1 MSDSINLKIMK
12 SCGAKYKELK
22 NPEKTHDDIASFC
35 KSLKNGKVKGSLELF
50 QSLPKFVQCLILNY
64 SWKVLINRYLNKGD
78 LYSDESYL
86 TAYQAFKLFK
96 NKELRESKPFNEFY
110 EKKDFSSIF
119 KKAVEY
125 HKNSK
130 SGTGRT
136 KKVFDK
142 DLQKKETPSDADPL
156 YVFYTS
162 LYSENPK
169 SKLAIKWLTENG
181 VFDDEDR
188 EELVKKYRKYINDVK
203 VKDVKV
209 KDDKVKSKDV
219 KRKVVDEEEEEE
231 EDEDEKEN
239 EKKAP
244 KKSKSTK
251 NENIPADY
259 VEKDISIKDYYKAG
273 EQTSKSILVKGEKT
287 KEKKF
292 FLTQLGGKWNRT
304 LSGWIFPKKQK
315 QKVIDLFKDEVEE
328 EEEDDEEN
336 KNVNLKKKSKKLK

>member
-35 KSLKNGKVKGSLELF
+35 KSLRAGKVKGSLELF

-64 SWKVLINRYLNKGD
+64 SWKVLINRYLNKGT

-130 SGTGRT
+130 SGTSSSRT

-142 DLQKKETPSDADPL
+142 DLQKKETPSDTDPL

-188 EELVKKYRKYINDVK
+188 EELVKKYRKYI
-203 VKDVKV
+203 KDVKSKDNKV
-209 KDDKVKSKDV
+209 KSNVKVKSKDV
-219 KRKVVDEEEEEE
+219 KKKDEDDEEEVDEEE
-231 EDEDEKEN
+231 DEK
-239 EKKAP
+239 KSP
-244 KKSKSTK
+244 KKTK
-251 NENIPADY
+251 NENIPEDY
-259 VEKDISIKDYYKAG
+259 VEKDISIKDYYK
-273 EQTSKSILVKGEKT
+273 ENVKTSKSILVKGEKT

-304 LSGWIFPKKQK
+304 LSGWIFPSKQK
-315 QKVIDLFKDEVEE
+315 QKVVDLFKEDENE
-328 EEEDDEEN
+328 DEEN
-336 KNVNLKKKSKKLK
+336 VKENENLKKSPKN

>member
-22 NPEKTHDDIASFC
+22 DPEKTHDDIASFC
-35 KSLKNGKVKGSLELF
+35 KSLRAGKVKGSLELF

-78 LYSDESYL
+78 LYSDDAYL

-119 KKAVEY
+119 KKAVDY

-130 SGTGRT
+130 SKSTGRT
-136 KKVFDK
+136 KKIFDK
-142 DLQKKETPSDADPL
+142 DLQKKETPSDTDPL
-156 YVFYTS
+156 YIFYTS

-188 EELVKKYRKYINDVK
+188 EELVKKYRKY

-209 KDDKVKSKDV
+209 KDKDVKSK
-219 KRKVVDEEEEEE
+219 KKVVEDEETPKPIKKVVKKAVKK
-231 EDEDEKEN
+231 EDED
-239 EKKAP
+239 
-244 KKSKSTK
+244 
-251 NENIPADY
+251 IPEDY
-259 VEKDISIKDYYKAG
+259 VRKDISIKDYYKDNV
-273 EQTSKSILVKGEKT
+273 ETSKSILVKGEKT
-287 KEKKF
+287 IEKKF
-292 FLTQLGGKWNRT
+292 FLKKLGGKWNRT
-304 LSGWIFPKKQK
+304 LVGWIFPKTQK
-315 QKVIDLFKDEVEE
+315 QKVIDLFKDEDENKNE
-328 EEEDDEEN
+328 DEEN
-336 KNVNLKKKSKKLK
+336 ENENEDENEEKEDDDKNEKVKKKSRKN

>member
-12 SCGAKYKELK
+12 NCGAKYKELK

-35 KSLKNGKVKGSLELF
+35 KSLRAGKVKGSLELF

-64 SWKVLINRYLNKGD
+64 SWKVLINRYLNKGT

-130 SGTGRT
+130 SGTVRT

-142 DLQKKETPSDADPL
+142 DLQKKETPSDTDPL

-188 EELVKKYRKYINDVK
+188 DELIKKYRKYI
-203 VKDVKV
+203 KDVKS

-219 KRKVVDEEEEEE
+219 KKKVVDEDD
-231 EDEDEKEN
+231 EDEDEDSAPKRDEN
-239 EKKAP
+239 EKKSP
-244 KKSKSTK
+244 KKSKSAK
-251 NENIPADY
+251 NINIPEDY
-259 VEKDISIKDYYKAG
+259 VDKDISIKDYYKAG

-292 FLTQLGGKWNRT
+292 FLTQLGGKWIPS
-304 LSGWIFPKKQK
+304 LVGWIFPNKQK
-315 QKVIDLFKDEVEE
+315 QKVIDLFKDEEE
-328 EEEDDEEN
+328 EKEDEEKDEN
-336 KNVNLKKKSKKLK
+336 ENLKKSPKK